1 MKINQTEAIGQA
13 RPLPQVDCKG
23 FPQPPRRVK
32 ICYGSTHRDRCTF
45 LPAPASAR
53 IIAVNNQKF
62 QVAVVGVGSF
72 GRNHARVYK
81 ELAGDGVEL
90 AAVVDF
96 DLARAQ
102 AVAAEFGGQAFGS
115 VSQMLTAFPLIQAVS
130 VAVPT
135 VAHLPV
141 ARELMERGV
150 DVLVEKPLAF
160 SLAEADALIALAKQH
175 GRVVQVGHLERFN
188 PAVRATWAL
197 LSRPMFFEVHRLS
210 VFTPRSLDVDVV
222 LDLMIHDL
230 DIVLKMA
237 NSPVREL
244 RAVGLPVLT
253 GMVDIAS
260 VRLEFE
266 SGCVAN
272 FTASRISTERVR
284 KLRFFQ
290 PAQYVSL
297 DYSRRDVFSLTVKPT
312 AGGVPQIAPYKPE
325 VSAEEPLRAE
335 LSSFLHAVRQRT
347 TPEVTL
353 EDGRAALALAIDIQQ
368 QMAEHHKRA
377 HLDEVAA
384 AMLRAAAGVPEAGRT
399 ANEIVDGVTD
409 KVASSVIK

>member
-1 MKINQTEAIGQA
+1 LSLSLLATSGHSQWIASLKIRQFLSSGLPGFPPARSSAKIN
-13 RPLPQVDCKG
+13 
-23 FPQPPRRVK
+23 
-32 ICYGSTHRDRCTF
+32 S
-45 LPAPASAR
+45 
-53 IIAVNNQKF
+53 VNTQKL

-81 ELAGDGVEL
+81 ELAADGAEL
-90 AAVVDF
+90 AAVVDA

-102 AVAAEFGGQAFGS
+102 AVAAEFGGRAFVS
-115 VSQMLTAFPLIQAVS
+115 VGEMLTATPSLNAAS

-135 VAHLPV
+135 FAHLDT
-141 ARELMERGV
+141 ARQLIERGV
-150 DVLVEKPLAF
+150 DVLIEKPLAV
-160 SLAEADALIALAKQH
+160 SLNEADALIALAKQH
-175 GRVVQVGHLERFN
+175 GRIAQVGHLERFN

-197 LSRPMFFEVHRLS
+197 LTRPMFFEVHRLS
-210 VFTPRSLDVDVV
+210 IFTPRSLDVDVV

-253 GMVDIAS
+253 GKVDIAS
-260 VRLEFE
+260 VRIEFE
-266 SGCVAN
+266 SGCIAN

-297 DYSRRDVFSLTVKPT
+297 DYSRRDVFSLSVKPT
-312 AGGVPQIAPYKPE
+312 ASGVPEIAPYKPA
-325 VSAEEPLRAE
+325 VTTEEPLRAE
-335 LSSFLHAVRQRT
+335 LASFLEAVRQRT

-353 EDGRAALALAIDIQQ
+353 EDGRAALALALEIQE
-368 QMAEHHKRA
+368 QMAIHQKRA

-384 AMLRAAAGVPEAGRT
+384 AMRVR
-399 ANEIVDGVTD
+399 
-409 KVASSVIK
+409 S

>member
-1 MKINQTEAIGQA
+1 
-13 RPLPQVDCKG
+13 
-23 FPQPPRRVK
+23 
-32 ICYGSTHRDRCTF
+32 
-45 LPAPASAR
+45 
-53 IIAVNNQKF
+53 VNNQNL

-81 ELAGDGVEL
+81 ELAVEGVEL
-90 AAVVDF
+90 AAVVDS

-102 AVAAEFGGQAFGS
+102 AVAAEFGGQAFAS
-115 VSQMLTAFPLIQAVS
+115 VSQMLTALPAIKAIS

-135 VAHLPV
+135 VAHLPA

-150 DVLVEKPLAF
+150 DVLIEKPLAF
-160 SLAEADALIALAKQH
+160 SLAEADALIALAKKH
-175 GRVVQVGHLERFN
+175 GRVAQVGHLERFN

-297 DYSRRDVFSLTVKPT
+297 DYSRRDVFSLSVKPT
-312 AGGVPQIAPYKPE
+312 ASGLPQIEPYKPQ

-335 LSSFLHAVRQRT
+335 LSSFLRAVRQRT
-347 TPEVTL
+347 APEVTL

-368 QMAEHHKRA
+368 QMAEHHRRA
-377 HLDEVAA
+377 HLDEVSA
-384 AMLRAAAGVPEAGRT
+384 AMLKAAGGVAGGLT
-399 ANEIVDGVTD
+399 NEVAENVANRVV
-409 KVASSVIK
+409 K

>member
-1 MKINQTEAIGQA
+1 
-13 RPLPQVDCKG
+13 
-23 FPQPPRRVK
+23 
-32 ICYGSTHRDRCTF
+32 
-45 LPAPASAR
+45 
-53 IIAVNNQKF
+53 VNNNKM

-72 GRNHARVYK
+72 GRNHARVYR
-81 ELAGDGVEL
+81 ELAGEGVEL
-90 AAVVDF
+90 AAVVDA
-96 DLARAQ
+96 DLTRAQ
-102 AVAAEFGGQAFGS
+102 AVAAEFGGEAFASLGEMMAAAP
-115 VSQMLTAFPLIQAVS
+115 QIKAAS

-135 VAHLPV
+135 VAHLAT
-141 ARELMERGV
+141 ARQLMERGI
-150 DVLVEKPLAF
+150 DVLIEKPVAF
-160 SLAEADALIALAKQH
+160 SLAEADALIALAKEH
-175 GRVVQVGHLERFN
+175 GRVAQVGHLERFN

-197 LSRPMFFEVHRLS
+197 LTRPMFFEVHRLS
-210 VFTPRSLDVDVV
+210 VFTPRSLDIDVV

-253 GMVDIAS
+253 GKVDIAS
-260 VRLEFE
+260 VRVEFE
-266 SGCVAN
+266 SGCIAN

-297 DYSRRDVFSLTVKPT
+297 DYSRRDVFSLTVKPS
-312 AGGVPQIAPYKPE
+312 AGGMPE
-325 VSAEEPLRAE
+325 VIPSKPPVSTEEPLRAE
-335 LSSFLHAVRQRT
+335 LNSFLQAVRQRT

-368 QMAEHHKRA
+368 QMAEHQKRA

-384 AMLRAAAGVPEAGRT
+384 AMRGAMGSAGAGHL
-399 ANEIVDGVTD
+399 G
-409 KVASSVIK
+409 

>member
-1 MKINQTEAIGQA
+1 M
-13 RPLPQVDCKG
+13 
-23 FPQPPRRVK
+23 
-32 ICYGSTHRDRCTF
+32 
-45 LPAPASAR
+45 
-53 IIAVNNQKF
+53 
-62 QVAVVGVGSF
+62 QVAVIGVGSF

-81 ELAGDGVEL
+81 ELAAEGVEL
-90 AAVVDF
+90 AAVVDAN
-96 DLARAQ
+96 LPRAQ
-102 AVAAEFGGQAFGS
+102 AVVAEYGGRAFASLDEMLAACPQIKA
-115 VSQMLTAFPLIQAVS
+115 AS

-135 VAHLPV
+135 VAHLEC
-141 ARELMERGV
+141 ARVLMERGI
-150 DVLVEKPLAF
+150 DVLVEKPLAI
-160 SLAEADALIALAKQH
+160 SVAEADELIALAKRH
-175 GRVVQVGHLERFN
+175 GRVAQAGHLERFN

-197 LSRPMFFEVHRLS
+197 LTRPMFFEVHRLS

-253 GMVDIAS
+253 GKVDIAN
-260 VRLEFE
+260 VRVEFD

-297 DYSRRDVFSLTVKPT
+297 DYSRRDVFSLNVKPT
-312 AGGVPQIAPYKPE
+312 DGGMPQIAPCKPP
-325 VSAEEPLRAE
+325 VSDEEPLHAE
-335 LSSFLHAVRQRT
+335 LRSFLESVRRRT

-353 EDGRAALALAIDIQQ
+353 EDGRAALALAIEIQQ
-368 QMAEHHKRA
+368 QMAEHQTRA
-377 HLDEVAA
+377 GLDEIAA
-384 AMLRAAAGVPEAGRT
+384 AMRGAIGTAGGRA
-399 ANEIVDGVTD
+399 
-409 KVASSVIK
+409 

>member
-1 MKINQTEAIGQA
+1 VNTDKI
-13 RPLPQVDCKG
+13 
-23 FPQPPRRVK
+23 
-32 ICYGSTHRDRCTF
+32 
-45 LPAPASAR
+45 
-53 IIAVNNQKF
+53 
-62 QVAVVGVGSF
+62 QVAVVGVGAF

-81 ELAGDGVEL
+81 ELSDEGAEL
-90 AAVVDF
+90 VAVVDAN
-96 DLARAQ
+96 LERAQ
-102 AVAAEFGGQAFGS
+102 AVASEFGGHAFAS
-115 VSQMLTAFPLIQAVS
+115 LSQMHAATPQLQAVS

-135 VAHLPV
+135 VAHLPT
-141 ARELMERGV
+141 ARQLMERGI
-150 DVLVEKPLAF
+150 DVLIEKPLAF
-160 SLAEADALIALAKQH
+160 SLAEADSLIASAKQH
-175 GRVVQVGHLERFN
+175 GRVAQVGHLERFN
-188 PAVRATWAL
+188 PAVRATWPL
-197 LSRPMFFEVHRLS
+197 LTHPMFFEVHRLS

-253 GMVDIAS
+253 GKVDIAS
-260 VRLEFE
+260 VRIEFE
-266 SGCVAN
+266 SGCIAN

-312 AGGVPQIAPYKPE
+312 AGGMPEVVPYKPE

-335 LSSFLHAVRQRT
+335 LSSFLRAVRQRA

-353 EDGRAALALAIDIQQ
+353 EDGRAALALAIAIQQ
-368 QMAEHHKRA
+368 QMAEHRKRV
-377 HLDEVAA
+377 HLDELAA
-384 AMLRAAAGVPEAGRT
+384 VMPGGAMGSAGAGS
-399 ANEIVDGVTD
+399 TD
-409 KVASSVIK
+409 

>member
-1 MKINQTEAIGQA
+1 M
-13 RPLPQVDCKG
+13 
-23 FPQPPRRVK
+23 
-32 ICYGSTHRDRCTF
+32 
-45 LPAPASAR
+45 PASAR
-53 IIAVNNQKF
+53 IEDVNNENL

-81 ELAGDGVEL
+81 ELADQGVEL
-90 AAVVDF
+90 VAVVDA
-96 DLARAQ
+96 DKERAQ
-102 AVAAEFGGQAFGS
+102 AVAAEYGGQAFAS
-115 VSQMLTAFPLIQAVS
+115 VSAMLETCPAVKAIS

-135 VAHLPV
+135 VAHLAT

-150 DVLVEKPLAF
+150 DVLIEKPLAF

-175 GRVVQVGHLERFN
+175 GRIAQVGHLERFN

-197 LSRPMFFEVHRLS
+197 LTRPMFFEVHRLS

-237 NSPVREL
+237 KSPIREL
-244 RAVGLPVLT
+244 RAVGLPVMT
-253 GMVDIAS
+253 GKVDIAS
-260 VRLEFE
+260 VRIEFE
-266 SGCVAN
+266 SGCIAN

-312 AGGVPQIAPYKPE
+312 ESGVPEISPFKPQ
-325 VSAEEPLRAE
+325 VSTEEPLRAE
-335 LSSFLHAVRQRT
+335 LSSFLQAVRERT

-353 EDGRAALALAIDIQQ
+353 EDGRAALALAIEIQQ
-368 QMAEHHKRA
+368 QMVEHHKRA
-377 HLDEVAA
+377 HLDEIAA
-384 AMLRAAAGVPEAGRT
+384 AMRGAKA
-399 ANEIVDGVTD
+399 
-409 KVASSVIK
+409 

>member
-1 MKINQTEAIGQA
+1 
-13 RPLPQVDCKG
+13 
-23 FPQPPRRVK
+23 
-32 ICYGSTHRDRCTF
+32 
-45 LPAPASAR
+45 
-53 IIAVNNQKF
+53 VNNEKL

-81 ELAGDGVEL
+81 ELAEDGVTL
-90 AAVVDF
+90 AAIVDA

-102 AVAAEFGGQAFGS
+102 AVAAEFGGKAFGS
-115 VSQMLTAFPLIQAVS
+115 VGEMLAGCPEVKAVS

-135 VAHLPV
+135 VAHLAT

-150 DVLVEKPLAF
+150 DVLIEKPLAF
-160 SLAEADALIALAKQH
+160 SVAQADTLIALAKQH
-175 GRVVQVGHLERFN
+175 GRVAQVGHLERFN

-197 LSRPMFFEVHRLS
+197 LTRPMFFEVHRLS

-237 NSPVREL
+237 KSPVREL
-244 RAVGLPVLT
+244 RAVN
-253 GMVDIAS
+253 VDIAS
-260 VRLEFE
+260 VRIEFE
-266 SGCVAN
+266 SGCIAN

-312 AGGVPQIAPYKPE
+312 AGGMPEIVPAKPP
-325 VSAEEPLRAE
+325 VSNEEPLRAE
-335 LSSFLHAVRQRT
+335 LSSFLNAVRQRS
-347 TPEVTL
+347 TPEARSPGRSSCRDARSQGLKSGQRQGKEKLSARSVL
-353 EDGRAALALAIDIQQ
+353 E
-368 QMAEHHKRA
+368 
-377 HLDEVAA
+377 
-384 AMLRAAAGVPEAGRT
+384 
-399 ANEIVDGVTD
+399 
-409 KVASSVIK
+409 

>member
-1 MKINQTEAIGQA
+1 MLQA
-13 RPLPQVDCKG
+13 PQSQ
-23 FPQPPRRVK
+23 QPPLLPSRL
-32 ICYGSTHRDRCTF
+32 ICENKDVSHD
-45 LPAPASAR
+45 P
-53 IIAVNNQKF
+53 I

-81 ELAGDGVEL
+81 ELAAEGVEL
-90 AAVVDF
+90 AAIVDA

-102 AVAAEFGGQAFGS
+102 AVAAEYGGQPFAS
-115 VSQMLTAFPLIQAVS
+115 VSQMLAASPALRAVS

-135 VAHLPV
+135 VAHLET
-141 ARELMERGV
+141 ARQLMERGI
-150 DVLVEKPLAF
+150 DVLIEKPLAT
-160 SLAEADALIALAKQH
+160 SVAEADALIALAKQH
-175 GRVVQVGHLERFN
+175 GRICQAGHLERFN

-197 LSRPMFFEVHRLS
+197 LTRPMFFEVHRLS

-253 GMVDIAS
+253 GKVDIAS
-260 VRLEFE
+260 VRIEFE
-266 SGCVAN
+266 SGCIAN

-312 AGGVPQIAPYKPE
+312 AAGVPEIAPYKPP
-325 VSAEEPLRAE
+325 VTGEEPLHAE
-335 LSSFLHAVRQRT
+335 LRSFLQAVRQRA

-353 EDGRAALALAIDIQQ
+353 EDGRAALALAIAIQQ
-368 QMAEHHKRA
+368 QMAEHQKRA
-377 HLDEVAA
+377 GLDQVAA
-384 AMLRAAAGVPEAGRT
+384 AMRGA
-399 ANEIVDGVTD
+399 ISS
-409 KVASSVIK
+409 KV

>member
-1 MKINQTEAIGQA
+1 M
-13 RPLPQVDCKG
+13 
-23 FPQPPRRVK
+23 
-32 ICYGSTHRDRCTF
+32 
-45 LPAPASAR
+45 
-53 IIAVNNQKF
+53 
-62 QVAVVGVGSF
+62 VGVGSF

-81 ELAGDGVEL
+81 ELASEGAVL
-90 AAVVDF
+90 AAIVDT
-96 DLARAQ
+96 DISRAR

-115 VSQMLTAFPLIQAVS
+115 VSDMLACFPAVKAVS

-135 VAHLPV
+135 VTHLPT

-150 DVLVEKPLAF
+150 DVLIEKPLAV
-160 SLAEADALIALAKQH
+160 SVAEADTLISLARQH
-175 GRVVQVGHLERFN
+175 GRVAQVGHLERFN

-197 LSRPMFFEVHRLS
+197 LTRPMFFEVHRLS
-210 VFTPRSLDVDVV
+210 VFSPRSLDVDVV
-222 LDLMIHDL
+222 LDLMVHDL

-253 GMVDIAS
+253 GKVDIAS
-260 VRLEFE
+260 VRVEFE

-297 DYSRRDVFSLTVKPT
+297 DYSRRDVFSLSVRPT
-312 AGGVPQIAPYKPE
+312 EGGMPEIAPYKPE
-325 VSAEEPLRAE
+325 VSTEEPLRAE
-335 LSSFLHAVRQRT
+335 LSSFLKAVRQRK

-353 EDGRAALALAIDIQQ
+353 EDGRAALALAIEIQQ
-368 QMAEHHKRA
+368 QMAEHHARA
-377 HLDEVAA
+377 RLDEVAV
-384 AMLRAAAGVPEAGRT
+384 AMPCVKG
-399 ANEIVDGVTD
+399 
-409 KVASSVIK
+409 

>member
-1 MKINQTEAIGQA
+1 M
-13 RPLPQVDCKG
+13 
-23 FPQPPRRVK
+23 
-32 ICYGSTHRDRCTF
+32 
-45 LPAPASAR
+45 
-53 IIAVNNQKF
+53 NNEKL

-81 ELAGDGVEL
+81 ELASEGAVL
-90 AAVVDF
+90 AAIVDT
-96 DLARAQ
+96 DISRAR

-115 VSQMLTAFPLIQAVS
+115 VSDMLACFPAVKAVS

-135 VAHLPV
+135 VTHLPT

-150 DVLVEKPLAF
+150 DVLIEKPLAV
-160 SLAEADALIALAKQH
+160 SVAEADTLISLARQH
-175 GRVVQVGHLERFN
+175 GRVAQVGHLERFN

-197 LSRPMFFEVHRLS
+197 LTRPMFFEVHRLS
-210 VFTPRSLDVDVV
+210 VFSPRSLDVDVV
-222 LDLMIHDL
+222 LDLMVHDL

-253 GMVDIAS
+253 GKVDIAS
-260 VRLEFE
+260 VRVEFE

-297 DYSRRDVFSLTVKPT
+297 DYSRRDVFSLSVRPT
-312 AGGVPQIAPYKPE
+312 EGGMPEIAPYKPE
-325 VSAEEPLRAE
+325 VSTEEPLRAE
-335 LSSFLHAVRQRT
+335 LSSFLKAVRQRK

-353 EDGRAALALAIDIQQ
+353 EDGRAALALAIEIQQ
-368 QMAEHHKRA
+368 QMAEHHARA
-377 HLDEVAA
+377 RLDEVAV
-384 AMLRAAAGVPEAGRT
+384 AMPCVKG
-399 ANEIVDGVTD
+399 
-409 KVASSVIK
+409 

>member
-1 MKINQTEAIGQA
+1 
-13 RPLPQVDCKG
+13 
-23 FPQPPRRVK
+23 
-32 ICYGSTHRDRCTF
+32 
-45 LPAPASAR
+45 
-53 IIAVNNQKF
+53 VNNDKL

-72 GRNHARVYK
+72 GRNHARVYR
-81 ELAGDGVEL
+81 ELADQGVEL
-90 AAVVDF
+90 AAVVDAS
-96 DLARAQ
+96 LARAQ
-102 AVAAEFGGQAFGS
+102 SVAAEFGGQAFGT
-115 VSQMLTAFPLIQAVS
+115 VGEMLAACPAVKAVS

-135 VAHLPV
+135 VAHLAT

-150 DVLVEKPLAF
+150 DVLIEKPLAF
-160 SLAEADALIALAKQH
+160 SLAEADAIISCAKGH
-175 GRVVQVGHLERFN
+175 GRIAQVGHLERFN

-237 NSPVREL
+237 KSPVREL

-253 GMVDIAS
+253 GKVDIAS
-260 VRLEFE
+260 VRIEFE
-266 SGCVAN
+266 SGCIAN

-312 AGGVPQIAPYKPE
+312 ASGVPEVAPYKPE
-325 VSAEEPLRAE
+325 VSTEEPLRAE
-335 LSSFLHAVRQRT
+335 LGSFLRAVRLRE

-368 QMAEHHKRA
+368 QMAEHSKRA

-384 AMLRAAAGVPEAGRT
+384 AMRGAG
-399 ANEIVDGVTD
+399 GVSAT
-409 KVASSVIK
+409 

>member
-1 MKINQTEAIGQA
+1 
-13 RPLPQVDCKG
+13 
-23 FPQPPRRVK
+23 
-32 ICYGSTHRDRCTF
+32 
-45 LPAPASAR
+45 
-53 IIAVNNQKF
+53 VNNEKL

-81 ELAGDGVEL
+81 ELAGEGVEL
-90 AAVVDF
+90 AAVVDA
-96 DLARAQ
+96 DISRAQ
-102 AVAAEFGGQAFGS
+102 TVAAEFGGQAFGS
-115 VSQMLTAFPLIQAVS
+115 VSDMLAACPAVKAVN

-135 VAHLPV
+135 VAHLAT

-150 DVLVEKPLAF
+150 DVLIEKPLAI
-160 SLAEADALIALAKQH
+160 SVAEADALIALAKQH

-197 LSRPMFFEVHRLS
+197 LTRPMFFEVHRLS

-222 LDLMIHDL
+222 MDLMIHDL

-237 NSPVREL
+237 KSPVREL

-253 GMVDIAS
+253 GKVDIAS
-260 VRLEFE
+260 VRIEFE
-266 SGCVAN
+266 SGCIAN

-312 AGGVPQIAPYKPE
+312 ASGMPEIAPFKPP
-325 VSAEEPLRAE
+325 VTTEEPLRAE
-335 LSSFLHAVRQRT
+335 LSSFLRAVRERG

-353 EDGRAALALAIDIQQ
+353 EDGRAALELAIEIQN
-368 QMAEHHKRA
+368 QMVEHHKRA

-384 AMLRAAAGVPEAGRT
+384 AMRGAKG
-399 ANEIVDGVTD
+399 
-409 KVASSVIK
+409 

>member
-1 MKINQTEAIGQA
+1 VNGGICENQ
-13 RPLPQVDCKG
+13 
-23 FPQPPRRVK
+23 
-32 ICYGSTHRDRCTF
+32 Y
-45 LPAPASAR
+45 
-53 IIAVNNQKF
+53 VNNEKL

-81 ELAGDGVEL
+81 ELAGEGVEL
-90 AAVVDF
+90 AAVVDA

-102 AVAAEFGGQAFGS
+102 AVAAAFGGQAFGS
-115 VSQMLTAFPLIQAVS
+115 VSDMFAACPAVQAMS

-135 VAHLPV
+135 VAHLAV

-150 DVLVEKPLAF
+150 DVLIEKPLAI
-160 SLAEADALIALAKQH
+160 SPAEADALIGLAKQH
-175 GRVVQVGHLERFN
+175 GRVAQVGHLERFN

-197 LSRPMFFEVHRLS
+197 LTRPMFFEVHRLS

-237 NSPVREL
+237 KSPVREL

-253 GMVDIAS
+253 GKVDIAS
-260 VRLEFE
+260 VRIEFE
-266 SGCVAN
+266 SGCIAN

-290 PAQYVSL
+290 PSQYVSL

-312 AGGVPQIAPYKPE
+312 ASGVPEVASYKPQ
-325 VSAEEPLRAE
+325 VSTEEPLLAE
-335 LSSFLHAVRQRT
+335 LSSFVRAVRQRA

-353 EDGRAALALAIDIQQ
+353 EDGRAALGLAIEIQQ

-384 AMLRAAAGVPEAGRT
+384 AMRGCNG
-399 ANEIVDGVTD
+399 
-409 KVASSVIK
+409 

>member
-1 MKINQTEAIGQA
+1 M
-13 RPLPQVDCKG
+13 
-23 FPQPPRRVK
+23 
-32 ICYGSTHRDRCTF
+32 
-45 LPAPASAR
+45 
-53 IIAVNNQKF
+53 
-62 QVAVVGVGSF
+62 VGVGSF
-72 GRNHARVYK
+72 GRNHARVYRD
-81 ELAGDGVEL
+81 LAQEIGEAGVEL
-90 AAVVDF
+90 AAIVDA

-102 AVAAEFGGQAFGS
+102 AVASEYGGRAFGS
-115 VSQMLTAFPLIQAVS
+115 VSEMLTANPALDAAS

-135 VAHLPV
+135 LHHLAT

-150 DVLVEKPLAF
+150 DVLIEKPLAF

-175 GRVVQVGHLERFN
+175 GRIAQVGHLERFN

-197 LSRPMFFEVHRLS
+197 LTRPMFFEVHRLS

-253 GMVDIAS
+253 GKVDIAS
-260 VRLEFE
+260 VRIEFE
-266 SGCVAN
+266 SGCIAN

-297 DYSRRDVFSLTVKPT
+297 DYSRRDVFSLSVKPT
-312 AGGVPQIAPYKPE
+312 ASGVPEIAPCKPP
-325 VSAEEPLRAE
+325 VSTEEPLRAE
-335 LSSFLHAVRQRT
+335 LSSFLTAVRQRT

-353 EDGRAALALAIDIQQ
+353 EDGRAALALAIEIQE
-368 QMAEHHKRA
+368 QMVAHHKRA
-377 HLDEVAA
+377 HLDEIAA
-384 AMLRAAAGVPEAGRT
+384 AMSRAG
-399 ANEIVDGVTD
+399 
-409 KVASSVIK
+409 S